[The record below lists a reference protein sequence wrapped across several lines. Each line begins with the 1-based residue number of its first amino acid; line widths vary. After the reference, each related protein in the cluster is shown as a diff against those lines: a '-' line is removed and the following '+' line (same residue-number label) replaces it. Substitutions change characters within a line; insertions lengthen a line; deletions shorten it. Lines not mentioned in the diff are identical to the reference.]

1 MALTDIKQL
10 LPRDSYNAIVGAN
23 SPSAS
28 NVFATM
34 LDLAGL
40 GSGIYGGSG
49 TLQVGDTTVTMAATD
64 KLLFNS
70 LNGPYDLFTIDAVN
84 NRIGIGIASP
94 GHTLHMV
101 AGNMFIQD
109 GVAAIGTTTPSA
121 GQMLKISAGD
131 SQISSSL
138 LQGVRIDLSPLASAG
153 ALNAWGVDVR
163 HDDARSGS
171 GTKQFFMF
179 DANYTGSSA
188 SAGTH
193 TNYGIR
199 SRATMTVGGT
209 ANVTNIGGYFEAA
222 NGTNNY
228 AIQIVDGSQ
237 GLNKVLRSD
246 ANGVGT
252 WVDVNTLVT
261 APNTLYTADGTVG
274 AGRVATLTDTL
285 LFSGGEVTIK
295 GFGNTPGGFGLIV
308 ENLAG
313 TDGLKV
319 EDNGVVTLPNI
330 QQNQECLVLGAST
343 NKGGIAFNTGYGTY
357 SKIYD
362 RNDGT
367 HNLGLSLQSRTSV
380 FEFISNTGVT
390 INAKILVGEISSLR
404 TITGDLVTPLIIQG
418 ASTPNDAND
427 GVRFQT
433 ADSLN
438 AMYDRL
444 QIEADNILPA
454 LPKAY
459 FSAISGLGINTTA
472 ISSALTVNGD
482 IETLTNTKGFVVLDR
497 TNATRYRIYTD
508 NGVLYTE
515 AV

>member
-1 MALTDIKQL
+1 MSFDIARF
-10 LPRDSYNAIVGAN
+10 LPNNEYQAAIN
-23 SPSAS
+23 SNNPSAI
-28 NVFATM
+28 NPFATIN
-34 LDLAGL
+34 DL
-40 GSGIYGGSG
+40 
-49 TLQVGDTTVTMAATD
+49 
-64 KLLFNS
+64 
-70 LNGPYDLFTIDAVN
+70 
-84 NRIGIGIASP
+84 
-94 GHTLHMV
+94 
-101 AGNMFIQD
+101 
-109 GVAAIGTTTPSA
+109 
-121 GQMLKISAGD
+121 
-131 SQISSSL
+131 
-138 LQGVRIDLSPLASAG
+138 
-153 ALNAWGVDVR
+153 
-163 HDDARSGS
+163 
-171 GTKQFFMF
+171 
-179 DANYTGSSA
+179 
-188 SAGTH
+188 
-193 TNYGIR
+193 
-199 SRATMTVGGT
+199 VGG
-209 ANVTNIGGYFEAA
+209 
-222 NGTNNY
+222 
-228 AIQIVDGSQ
+228 
-237 GLNKVLRSD
+237 
-246 ANGVGT
+246 
-252 WVDVNTLVT
+252 
-261 APNTLYTADGTVG
+261 NTLYSADGTVG

-285 LFSGGEVTIK
+285 SFLGGHTI
-295 GFGNTPGGFGLIV
+295 FGGDSNLIGTIALTIQ
-308 ENLAG
+308 NLAG
-313 TDGLKV
+313 TDNLTVG
-319 EDNGVVTLPNI
+319 NSGIITLPNI